1 MRIAFLKFLMS
12 TFALPQKFQN
22 WINKRNWGLH
32 THQIDV
38 LTNSDRK
45 SQLLIAPTG
54 SGKTLSGFLPTLIE
68 LDRVNFSGLHTV
80 YVSPLK
86 ALAADIKRNL
96 MIPIEEMGLNIKV
109 EDRTGDTTAK
119 TKRRQRIDP
128 PQILLTTPESLALL
142 ISFPEANALFANLE
156 RIIID
161 EIHALVENKRGHQLL
176 LAISRLQAISK
187 NLRKLALS
195 ATVDHPQEIA
205 GFISENDNNCPII
218 FAEPGPDPNISM
230 LQTTASPPW
239 SGAGATYAVPDVL
252 EQISKHKTT
261 LIFHN
266 TRAQAEIFFHN
277 LWLNNQDNLPVAIH
291 HGSLDLAQRKRVE
304 AAITKGELRAV
315 VCTGTLDLGIDW
327 NEVDLVIQVGAPK
340 NIKRLVQR
348 IGRANHTYNTP
359 SKAIIVPANKFEIV
373 ECQAALEAVRDKDL
387 DGEPI
392 ASGSL
397 DVLCQHILLV
407 ACSGKILPAKLFEE
421 IKQIGAYKNLTHEEF
436 KECMGFCID
445 GGYALKRY
453 EQWHRLK
460 LDHSGNLI
468 LRDPRT
474 ANKIRMNVGTIQ
486 DTETLKVRTHR
497 RSGGKPLGEIEE
509 AFAASLTK
517 GDTFLIG
524 GNIVRF
530 ESLREMIVEVTHN
543 ANKQP
548 KIATFM
554 GTKFATSTK
563 LSDRILDSFEN
574 QSWKDLPADTV
585 NWLNKQ
591 KEFSQLPVR
600 NSLLIETF
608 FRKSRHYLVVYGF
621 AGRNANQTLGLIL
634 SKKLEE
640 LNLAPLGFVANDYAT
655 LIWGL
660 EKVENPIQLFKFSEI
675 ELGLDKWFSGNAL
688 MKRTFKAVA
697 SVSGLIDRNL
707 PGLRK
712 SGRQTTFSSDI
723 LYDTLVKY
731 DPTHLLLKITKDEA
745 MKGLID
751 FSRIEEM
758 FKRVDDNI
766 IHKNLPHVS
775 PLAAPMLLEVGTIPI
790 EGQAR
795 ELLLKNEANSLM
807 KEAGL

>member
-1 MRIAFLKFLMS
+1 MS

-176 LAISRLQAISK
+176 LAISRLQSISK

-304 AAITKGELRAV
+304 AAITEGELRAV

-327 NEVDLVIQVGAPK
+327 NEVDLVMQVGAPK

>member
-1 MRIAFLKFLMS
+1 MS
-12 TFALPQKFQN
+12 TIALPQKFQN
-22 WINKRNWGLH
+22 WIKKRNWALH
-32 THQIDV
+32 THQIEV
-38 LTNSDRK
+38 LANSDRQ

-68 LDRVNFSGLHTV
+68 LDRLNFSGLHTV

-96 MIPIEEMGLNIKV
+96 MIPIEELGLNIRV
-109 EDRTGDTTAK
+109 EDRTGDTKAA

-142 ISFPEANALFANLE
+142 ISFPESNALFANLE

-161 EIHALVENKRGHQLL
+161 EIHALVENKRGHQLI
-176 LAISRLQAISK
+176 LAVSRLQSISK
-187 NLRKLALS
+187 NLRKLGLS

-205 GFISENDNNCPII
+205 GFISENDKKCPII
-218 FAEPGPDPNISM
+218 FAEPGPDPDISM
-230 LQTTASPPW
+230 LHTTASPPW
-239 SGAGATYAVPDVL
+239 SGAGATYAIPDVL

-277 LWLNNQDNLPVAIH
+277 LWLNNQDNLPIAIH

-327 NEVDLVIQVGAPK
+327 NEVELVIQVGAPK

-392 ASGSL
+392 APGSL

-407 ACSGKILPAKLFEE
+407 ACSGKVLPTKLFKE
-421 IKQIGAYKNLTHEEF
+421 IKQIGAYKNLTQGEF
-436 KECMGFCID
+436 KECVGFCID
-445 GGYALKRY
+445 GGYALNRY

-460 LDHSGNLI
+460 LDNSGNLV
-468 LRDPRT
+468 LRDPRI

-524 GNIVRF
+524 GKIVRF
-530 ESLREMIVEVTHN
+530 ENLREMIVEVTHN

-563 LSDRILDSFEN
+563 LSDRILDSFEK
-574 QSWKDLPADTV
+574 QTWKDLPVDTV

-608 FRKSRHYLVVYGF
+608 FRKSRHYLVFYGF

-634 SKKLEE
+634 SKRLEE

-660 EKVENPIQLFKFSEI
+660 EKVENPSHLFNSSEI

-723 LYDTLVKY
+723 LYETLVKY
-731 DPTHLLLKITKDEA
+731 DPAHLLLKITKDEA

-758 FKRVDDNI
+758 FKRVDGNI

-775 PLAAPMLLEVGTIPI
+775 PLAAPMLLEVGTVPI

-795 ELLLKNEANSLM
+795 ELLLKNDANSLM

>member
-1 MRIAFLKFLMS
+1 MS
-12 TFALPQKFQN
+12 TFTLPQKFQN

-176 LAISRLQAISK
+176 LAISRLQSISK

-230 LQTTASPPW
+230 LHTTASPPW

-277 LWLNNQDNLPVAIH
+277 LWLNNQDNLPIAIH

-304 AAITKGELRAV
+304 AAITEGELRAV

-421 IKQIGAYKNLTHEEF
+421 IKQIGAYKNLTHQEF

-445 GGYALKRY
+445 GGYALNRY

-460 LDHSGNLI
+460 LDPSGNLI
-468 LRDPRT
+468 LRDPRI

-524 GNIVRF
+524 GKIVRF
-530 ESLREMIVEVTHN
+530 ESLREMVVEVTHN
-543 ANKQP
+543 ASKQP

-591 KEFSQLPVR
+591 QEFSQLPVR

-640 LNLAPLGFVANDYAT
+640 LDLAPLGFVANDYAT

-745 MKGLID
+745 MRGLID

>member
-1 MRIAFLKFLMS
+1 MS
-12 TFALPQKFQN
+12 TFTLPQKFQN

-176 LAISRLQAISK
+176 LAISRLQSISK

-230 LQTTASPPW
+230 LHTTASPPW

-304 AAITKGELRAV
+304 AAITEGELRAV

-445 GGYALKRY
+445 GGYALNRY

-460 LDHSGNLI
+460 LDPSGNLI
-468 LRDPRT
+468 LRDPRI

-524 GNIVRF
+524 GKIVRF
-530 ESLREMIVEVTHN
+530 ESLREMVVEVTHN
-543 ANKQP
+543 ASKQP

-591 KEFSQLPVR
+591 QEFSQLPVR

>member
-1 MRIAFLKFLMS
+1 MS
-12 TFALPQKFQN
+12 TYALPQKFQN

-176 LAISRLQAISK
+176 LAISRLQSISK
-187 NLRKLALS
+187 NLRKLGLS

-468 LRDPRT
+468 LRDPRI

>member
-1 MRIAFLKFLMS
+1 MS

-176 LAISRLQAISK
+176 LAISRLQSISK

-230 LQTTASPPW
+230 LHTTASPPW

-407 ACSGKILPAKLFEE
+407 ACSGKILPSKLFEE

-468 LRDPRT
+468 LRDPRI

-574 QSWKDLPADTV
+574 QNWKDLPADTV

-697 SVSGLIDRNL
+697 SISGLIDRNL

-731 DPTHLLLKITKDEA
+731 DPAHLLLKITKDEA

>member
-1 MRIAFLKFLMS
+1 MS
-12 TFALPQKFQN
+12 TYALPQKFQN

-176 LAISRLQAISK
+176 LAISRLQSISK

-230 LQTTASPPW
+230 LHTTASPPW

-468 LRDPRT
+468 LRDPRI

>member
-1 MRIAFLKFLMS
+1 MS

-176 LAISRLQAISK
+176 LAISRLQSISK

-230 LQTTASPPW
+230 LQTTTSPPW

-327 NEVDLVIQVGAPK
+327 NEVDLVMQVGAPK

-468 LRDPRT
+468 LRDPRI

>member
-1 MRIAFLKFLMS
+1 MS

-176 LAISRLQAISK
+176 LAISRLQSISK

-460 LDHSGNLI
+460 LDPSGNLI
-468 LRDPRT
+468 LRDPRI

-563 LSDRILDSFEN
+563 LSERILDSFEN

>member
-1 MRIAFLKFLMS
+1 MS

-176 LAISRLQAISK
+176 LAISRLQSISK

-304 AAITKGELRAV
+304 AAITEGELRAV

-468 LRDPRT
+468 LRDPRI

-608 FRKSRHYLVVYGF
+608 FRKSRHYLVIYGF

>member
-1 MRIAFLKFLMS
+1 MS
-12 TFALPQKFQN
+12 TYALPQKFQN

-176 LAISRLQAISK
+176 LAISRLQSISK

-230 LQTTASPPW
+230 LHTTASPPW

-445 GGYALKRY
+445 GGYALNRY

-468 LRDPRT
+468 LRDPRI

-486 DTETLKVRTHR
+486 DTETLKVRTHG

>member
-1 MRIAFLKFLMS
+1 M
-12 TFALPQKFQN
+12 
-22 WINKRNWGLH
+22 H

-176 LAISRLQAISK
+176 LAISRLQSISK

-468 LRDPRT
+468 LRDPRI

>member
-1 MRIAFLKFLMS
+1 MS

-142 ISFPEANALFANLE
+142 ISFPEANALFARLE

-176 LAISRLQAISK
+176 LAISRLQSISK

-468 LRDPRT
+468 LRDPRI

-766 IHKNLPHVS
+766 IHKNLQHVS

>member
-1 MRIAFLKFLMS
+1 MS

-96 MIPIEEMGLNIKV
+96 MIPIEEMGLNIRV

-176 LAISRLQAISK
+176 LAISRLQSISK

-195 ATVDHPQEIA
+195 ATVDRPQEIA

-468 LRDPRT
+468 LRDPRI

-634 SKKLEE
+634 SKRLEE

>member
-1 MRIAFLKFLMS
+1 MS

-176 LAISRLQAISK
+176 LAISRLQSISK

-468 LRDPRT
+468 LRDPRI

-688 MKRTFKAVA
+688 MKRTFKVVA
-697 SVSGLIDRNL
+697 SISGLIDRNL

-766 IHKNLPHVS
+766 THKNLPHVS

>member
-1 MRIAFLKFLMS
+1 MS

-176 LAISRLQAISK
+176 LAISRLQSISK

-407 ACSGKILPAKLFEE
+407 ACSGKILPSKLFEE

-436 KECMGFCID
+436 EECMGFCID
-445 GGYALKRY
+445 GGYALNRY

-468 LRDPRT
+468 LRDPRI

>member
-1 MRIAFLKFLMS
+1 MS

-176 LAISRLQAISK
+176 LAISRLQSISK

-327 NEVDLVIQVGAPK
+327 NEVDLVMQVGAPK

-445 GGYALKRY
+445 GGYALNRY

-460 LDHSGNLI
+460 LDPSGNLI
-468 LRDPRT
+468 LRDPRI

-517 GDTFLIG
+517 GDTFLMG
-524 GNIVRF
+524 GKIVRF

>member
-1 MRIAFLKFLMS
+1 MS

-22 WINKRNWGLH
+22 WIKKRNWALH

-176 LAISRLQAISK
+176 LAISRLQSISK

-445 GGYALKRY
+445 GGYALNRY

-468 LRDPRT
+468 LRDPRI

>member
-1 MRIAFLKFLMS
+1 MS

-96 MIPIEEMGLNIKV
+96 MIPIEEMGLNIRV

-176 LAISRLQAISK
+176 LAISRLQSISK

-468 LRDPRT
+468 LRDPRI

>member
-1 MRIAFLKFLMS
+1 MS

-22 WINKRNWGLH
+22 WIKKRNWALH

-119 TKRRQRIDP
+119 IKRRQRIDP

-176 LAISRLQAISK
+176 LAISRLQSISK

-195 ATVDHPQEIA
+195 ATVDRPQEIA

-304 AAITKGELRAV
+304 AAITEGELRAV

-327 NEVDLVIQVGAPK
+327 NEVDLVMQVGAPK

-445 GGYALKRY
+445 GGYALNRY

-460 LDHSGNLI
+460 LDPSGNLI
-468 LRDPRT
+468 LRDPRI

-524 GNIVRF
+524 GKIVRF

>member
-1 MRIAFLKFLMS
+1 MS
-12 TFALPQKFQN
+12 TFTLPQKFQN

-176 LAISRLQAISK
+176 LAISRLQSISK

-230 LQTTASPPW
+230 LHTTASPPW

-277 LWLNNQDNLPVAIH
+277 LWLNNQDNLPIAIH

-304 AAITKGELRAV
+304 AAITEGELRAV

-421 IKQIGAYKNLTHEEF
+421 IKQIGAYKNLTHQEF

-445 GGYALKRY
+445 GGYALNRY

-460 LDHSGNLI
+460 LDPSGNLI
-468 LRDPRT
+468 LRDPRI

-497 RSGGKPLGEIEE
+497 RIGGKPLGEIEE

-524 GNIVRF
+524 GKIVRF
-530 ESLREMIVEVTHN
+530 ESLREMVVEVTHN
-543 ANKQP
+543 ASKQP

-591 KEFSQLPVR
+591 QEFSQLPVR

-640 LNLAPLGFVANDYAT
+640 LDLAPLGFVANDYAT

-745 MKGLID
+745 MRGLID

>member
-1 MRIAFLKFLMS
+1 MS

-176 LAISRLQAISK
+176 LAISRLQSISK

-304 AAITKGELRAV
+304 AAITEGELRAV

-445 GGYALKRY
+445 GGYALNRY

-460 LDHSGNLI
+460 LDPSGNLI
-468 LRDPRT
+468 LRDPRI

-524 GNIVRF
+524 GKIVRF

-634 SKKLEE
+634 SKRLEE

>member
-1 MRIAFLKFLMS
+1 MS

-176 LAISRLQAISK
+176 LAISRLQSISK
-187 NLRKLALS
+187 NLRKLGLS

-468 LRDPRT
+468 LRDPRI

>member
-1 MRIAFLKFLMS
+1 MS
-12 TFALPQKFQN
+12 TYALPQKFQN

-176 LAISRLQAISK
+176 LAISRLQSISK

-468 LRDPRT
+468 LRDPRI

-530 ESLREMIVEVTHN
+530 ESLREMTVEVTHN

>member
-1 MRIAFLKFLMS
+1 MS

-22 WINKRNWGLH
+22 WIKKRNWALH

-161 EIHALVENKRGHQLL
+161 EIHALVESKRGHQLL
-176 LAISRLQAISK
+176 LAISRLQSISK
-187 NLRKLALS
+187 NLRKLGLS

-230 LQTTASPPW
+230 LHTTASPPW

-407 ACSGKILPAKLFEE
+407 ACSGKILPSKLFEE

-468 LRDPRT
+468 LRDPRI

-574 QSWKDLPADTV
+574 QNWKDLPADTV

>member
-1 MRIAFLKFLMS
+1 MS

-176 LAISRLQAISK
+176 LAISRLQSISK

-230 LQTTASPPW
+230 LHTTASPPW

-327 NEVDLVIQVGAPK
+327 NEVDLVMQVGAPK

-445 GGYALKRY
+445 GGYALNRY

-460 LDHSGNLI
+460 LDPSGNLI
-468 LRDPRT
+468 LRDPRI

-524 GNIVRF
+524 GKIVRF

>member
-1 MRIAFLKFLMS
+1 MS

-176 LAISRLQAISK
+176 LAISRLQSISK

-468 LRDPRT
+468 LRDPRI

>member
-1 MRIAFLKFLMS
+1 MS

-119 TKRRQRIDP
+119 IKRRQRIDP

-176 LAISRLQAISK
+176 LAISRLQSISK

-468 LRDPRT
+468 LRDPRI

-517 GDTFLIG
+517 GDTFLMG
-524 GNIVRF
+524 GKIVRF